1 MNKKCDK
8 KAPKRIHKSE
18 REKLKRDKQNDLFNE
33 LGNLLGM
40 CLFRNCESINMIQI
54 AQLHCNIWIF
64 LSEIC
69 LFMSFHLVYIL
80 SILLETSIY
89 NLVGV
94 VCSYLLLNF
103 KMDIT
108 NSLDELLLEI

>member
-40 CLFRNCESINMIQI
+40 CLFRNCESINMI
-54 AQLHCNIWIF
+54 F
-64 LSEIC
+64 LSELHCIATFGFFF
-69 LFMSFHLVYIL
+69 LKYAYFMSFHLVYIL
-80 SILLETSIY
+80 SILLETSICK
-89 NLVGV
+89 LVGV
-94 VCSYLLLNF
+94 VCSYLLLPLVSF
-103 KMDIT
+103 
-108 NSLDELLLEI
+108 

>member
-1 MNKKCDK
+1 VNKKCDK

-69 LFMSFHLVYIL
+69 LFYVIPSSVHTFSTARDIHL
-80 SILLETSIY
+80 
-89 NLVGV
+89 
-94 VCSYLLLNF
+94 
-103 KMDIT
+103 
-108 NSLDELLLEI
+108 